1 MERID
6 IEQARKRAKE
16 LVRAWRA
23 SGTPGRLTDAQ
34 REIARGLDFPSWPAL
49 VHHTEAE
56 AVDRAQR
63 HETFVSWATNGPPHR
78 ADALPGAAP
87 PGATAPPPPHRGSAG
102 PRPVAGRRGAGRG
115 ASARGCRAGR
125 AGVRRGR
132 GRRGG

>member
-23 SGTPGRLTDAQ
+23 SGAPGRLTDAQ
-34 REIARGLDFPSWPAL
+34 REIARGLGFPSWPAL

-63 HETFVSWATNGPPHR
+63 HETFVSWATNGRRDR
-78 ADALPGAAP
+78 AEALLAVDPSLAGAGLDVALLLGDVERVARAFGGRAAAAAREAAP
-87 PGATAPPPPHRGSAG
+87 G
-102 PRPVAGRRGAGRG
+102 
-115 ASARGCRAGR
+115 
-125 AGVRRGR
+125 
-132 GRRGG
+132 